1 MAAIRQVVKRF
12 ELELDPQ
19 KKFKGI
25 IPHFLLEDE
34 STDERQQIQRT
45 WCQFT
50 ESVND
55 ACKTRRNIMVNNDL
69 RKAVFDSGM
78 RNLCR
83 GFSGKHMNL
92 KVEFIN
98 HDDEN
103 YKLELVR
110 LSNVPKTALNCQ
122 GMTAEIPEQIYEVY
136 AEPIGDEDE
145 TFQTHEA
152 GGVRA
157 RTLRQNRPEAPTA
170 QIVSSTTVETTQ
182 IISSTAVEPI
192 QATPV
197 EPDAECIPFA
207 FQVLRIE

>member
-1 MAAIRQVVKRF
+1 
-12 ELELDPQ
+12 
-19 KKFKGI
+19 
-25 IPHFLLEDE
+25 
-34 STDERQQIQRT
+34 
-45 WCQFT
+45 
-50 ESVND
+50 
-55 ACKTRRNIMVNNDL
+55 
-69 RKAVFDSGM
+69 
-78 RNLCR
+78 
-83 GFSGKHMNL
+83 
-92 KVEFIN
+92 
-98 HDDEN
+98 
-103 YKLELVR
+103 
-110 LSNVPKTALNCQ
+110 
-122 GMTAEIPEQIYEVY
+122 MTAEIPEQIYEVY

-152 GGVRA
+152 GGVRE